1 MQNRSFAQYLHFHD
15 FEILESRKHSGCYGF
30 EVVQALIL
38 NKSPGF
44 AQLSC
49 TSITLYF
56 LFKREIKEKKIS
68 LC

>member
-38 NKSPGF
+38 NNIPGF
-44 AQLSC
+44 AKPSFIQL
-49 TSITLYF
+49 LY
-56 LFKREIKEKKIS
+56 INVNS
-68 LC
+68 T